1 MDPHF
6 QGYGRQRTDREGRFH
21 FRTIKPAPYPVG
33 EGRIRAP
40 HIHFEVTGRVDRKV
54 TQMFFP
60 GEALNARDMVLGTV
74 RQRDRLM
81 AQVLPPADDM
91 DPTSRLVR
99 WDIVLPRG

>member
-1 MDPHF
+1 
-6 QGYGRQRTDREGRFH
+6 
-21 FRTIKPAPYPVG
+21 
-33 EGRIRAP
+33 
-40 HIHFEVTGRVDRKV
+40 
-54 TQMFFP
+54 MFFP